1 MRLCIACFLIVCAP
15 VIYGN
20 TSISDAYIS
29 MYKDIAIF
37 EMKRTGIPASIK
49 LAQGLL
55 ESDWGRSKLAREA
68 NNHFGMKCGSLWE
81 GNTYYKE
88 DDDRDKRGKLIKSCF
103 RVFNDAVDSYIAH
116 SDFLTRSG
124 RDGRYGFL
132 FDLDPTDYEAWA
144 HGLRKAGYATD
155 PAYPQKL
162 IKVIKKYKLD
172 RFDVEAIE
180 EEAVIVSH
188 HPSRSENRLKPSRL
202 DASEAS
208 SEEDLSEAVV
218 RKPRIKKRISYK
230 SHKTNGVK
238 HVIARGGETI
248 ADVAASIGRDVSEL
262 LEYNEGITY
271 SEQSLDKLDKIFI
284 SKKKRSFKGKTRY
297 HEVLPGESMYDIS
310 QRYGIKLVNL
320 YAKNK
325 MPKSSEPL
333 PGEKIYLKKTV
344 SRKDRPTYV
353 KIDDLTKDPV
363 EEYLFVDDPHI
374 K

>member
-1 MRLCIACFLIVCAP
+1 MRLCIACLLIVCAP

-20 TSISDAYIS
+20 TSVSDAYIS

-88 DDDRDKRGKLIKSCF
+88 DDDRDKRGKIIKSCF
-103 RVFNDAVDSYIAH
+103 RVFNDAIDSYIAH

-132 FDLDPTDYEAWA
+132 FDLDPTDYEGWA
-144 HGLRKAGYATD
+144 RGLRKAGYATD

-162 IKVIKKYKLD
+162 IKIIRKYKLD
-172 RFDVEAIE
+172 RFDVEAIK
-180 EEAVIVSH
+180 EEAAVVSH
-188 HPSRSENRLKPSRL
+188 HPSRTGTRLKPSRL
-202 DASEAS
+202 ETAEAS
-208 SEEDLSEAVV
+208 SEEGYSENSEIVPQV
-218 RKPRIKKRISYK
+218 RRRRSYK
-230 SHKTNGVK
+230 THKTNGVK
-238 HVIARGGETI
+238 HVIARGDETI
-248 ADVAASIGRDVSEL
+248 ADVAATLGRDVSEL
-262 LEYNEGITY
+262 LEYNEGVTY
-271 SEQSLDKLDKIFI
+271 STQSLDKLDKVFI
-284 SKKKRSFKGKTRY
+284 SKKKRSFKGKTIY
-297 HEVLPGESMYDIS
+297 HKVLPGESMYEIS

-325 MPKSSEPL
+325 MPMGSEPL

-353 KIDDLTKDPV
+353 KIEDLTKDPV
-363 EEYLFVDDPHI
+363 EEYLFVDDPFI